1 MVWARAATA
10 VLACELSFFCWSQQK
25 RRALNVQAR
34 PYYDAEQPPSGTPFT
49 KADRRRQVERLI
61 SSEFGDGATPERGRK
76 FISGWFLDTPFE
88 EIDRE
93 AARTFFTWAWFNH
106 ASTDALSPDEAKEV
120 DADVARFEK
129 LAGQPFSSTP
139 PQRELQCMRPNVD
152 NTFDLASH
160 KPLLVYLL
168 TELVVGTL
176 MQRRLMSKLGFTR
189 HTIGEG
195 SASIAYWHRP
205 APSDAPP
212 SNDAPPLILL
222 HGIGISW
229 RVGYPNLLQELVDTA
244 GQDRGIIAP
253 ESPVVAL
260 TAPKDYGAN
269 PAESVKTIR
278 SMLAAHGYGTSDGG
292 QGRCDLLAHSYGTLT
307 ASHLLKQTPEMVR
320 SAVLLDPVCVGAHR
334 ATLCRTF
341 LYEPTES
348 RAIVRSGSDPRQWGS
363 ILVQKIK
370 LWLLHRDPRI
380 VGALMRNFYWYDN
393 VLWLDEDLDRKA
405 PDKGDGKVSLFVA
418 EGDRYIDGPI
428 IYGDAKAA
436 EAARARGLYGVR
448 SKGRELRSVLW
459 KGQDHGEFLSKPEQ
473 RRQVIESLLDV

>member
-1 MVWARAATA
+1 MTARRRSA
-10 VLACELSFFCWSQQK
+10 VANSSPAGFSTRHS
-25 RRALNVQAR
+25 RRLTAR
-34 PYYDAEQPPSGTPFT
+34 PLEP
-49 KADRRRQVERLI
+49 
-61 SSEFGDGATPERGRK
+61 
-76 FISGWFLDTPFE
+76 
-88 EIDRE
+88 
-93 AARTFFTWAWFNH
+93 FTWAWFNH

-260 TAPKDYGAN
+260 TAPRTTAPTRQRASKRYGLCWRHMATV
-269 PAESVKTIR
+269 PV
-278 SMLAAHGYGTSDGG
+278 MAARVAVIYW
-292 QGRCDLLAHSYGTLT
+292 RILT
-307 ASHLLKQTPEMVR
+307 AH
-320 SAVLLDPVCVGAHR
+320 
-334 ATLCRTF
+334 
-341 LYEPTES
+341 
-348 RAIVRSGSDPRQWGS
+348 
-363 ILVQKIK
+363 
-370 LWLLHRDPRI
+370 
-380 VGALMRNFYWYDN
+380 
-393 VLWLDEDLDRKA
+393 
-405 PDKGDGKVSLFVA
+405 
-418 EGDRYIDGPI
+418 
-428 IYGDAKAA
+428 
-436 EAARARGLYGVR
+436 
-448 SKGRELRSVLW
+448 
-459 KGQDHGEFLSKPEQ
+459 
-473 RRQVIESLLDV
+473 